1 MKRSS
6 IKNKTNYFLGICA
19 LTGTLLFSSCGDSE
33 RRNTEDSEGAQYGM
47 GADPESPNTATT
59 GGGDMERTSNAYA
72 SQRNYDVNSMGT
84 AAKNRKQMEA
94 TGQNINDQEYQQL
107 RQQYDQASK
116 QLRETS
122 RQNPELSMRYTDD
135 YQTADYSYA
144 YYGLY
149 LDNANDTKVRDQV
162 SEIEKRRSD
171 LRNQMRG
178 KMDPKSKVYIA
189 AEMDAVPKEGYD
201 NLYSRMQTNTSS
213 DMHKQDANVSGTVF
227 VEFVVD
233 KNGNV
238 TNPKVI
244 EAIPGQAPAASYEN
258 AGLGDNTGNGNAG
271 MGGDQTTTG
280 TGTSGEGTT
289 DDGTNTGMTPNS
301 TGTVGSGN
309 ASGSTGTTTGTTG
322 NSTARTTPTST
333 EQADR
338 NAVSSSGN
346 TFKENSNNQQDTKQL
361 EQRALKAV
369 KATSGMW
376 EPAQM
381 NGKPVASLVQIPV
394 PINMTAMS
402 SGTNTGGNSGQM
414 NNTNGNGNADT
425 NSNGGT
431 TNDGGYNNNN
441 NNTNTDGGK

>member
-1 MKRSS
+1 MKRVS

-19 LTGTLLFSSCGDSE
+19 LTGMLVFSSCGDSE
-33 RRNTEDSEGAQYGM
+33 RRDTEDSEGAQYGM
-47 GADPESPNTATT
+47 GADPESPNAATT
-59 GGGDMERTSNAYA
+59 AGGDMERTSNAYA
-72 SQRNYDVNSMGT
+72 SQRSYDINTMGT

-107 RQQYDQASK
+107 RQQYDEASK

-149 LDNANDTKVRDQV
+149 LDNANDTKVRDQI

-178 KMDPKSKVYIA
+178 KMDPKTKVYIA

-201 NLYSRMQTNTSS
+201 NLYNRIQTNTSS
-213 DMHKQDANVSGTVF
+213 NMHRQDANVSGIAF

-244 EAIPGQAPAASYEN
+244 EAIPGQAPANNEN
-258 AGLGDNTGNGNAG
+258 AGLGDNSGNGNAG

-289 DDGTNTGMTPNS
+289 DNGTNTGMTPNS

-346 TFKENSNNQQDTKQL
+346 TFKQSSNSAQDTKQL
-361 EQRALKAV
+361 EQRALQAV

-394 PINMTAMS
+394 PINMTPMN
-402 SGTNTGGNSGQM
+402 SGTNTQENSGQM
-414 NNTNGNGNADT
+414 NNTNGNGNTDT
-425 NSNGGT
+425 NTNGGT
-431 TNDGGYNNNN
+431 TGDGGNNK
-441 NNTNTDGGK
+441 TNTGTGGGK